1 MRDNN
6 IDDDVNLHNKF
17 HQRES
22 HRAHNKD
29 KDEDKGQRQ
38 QNNYN
43 DNNNNNH
50 DNDDDNNDDDDNQR
64 LKKNANHFFS
74 AWPLFQERSVQFFF
88 LLPPKTYSLGFYWD
102 SLMCRTS
109 WVTDHGAGPEQNG

>member
-6 IDDDVNLHNKF
+6 GDNDVSSHTKN

-38 QNNYN
+38 RHNYN
-43 DNNNNNH
+43 DDNNNNNH
-50 DNDDDNNDDDDNQR
+50 NNSNDINDDDSNDNNQR
-64 LKKNANHFFS
+64 LKKNANRFFS
-74 AWPLFQERSVQFFF
+74 AWPLFQERSVQLDFGP
-88 LLPPKTYSLGFYWD
+88 LLKIS
-102 SLMCRTS
+102 M
-109 WVTDHGAGPEQNG
+109 